1 MTQKVTAA
9 RAVLD
14 VLRAAGVDHVYS
26 VPGESFLALIDAV
39 YDETSVR
46 FVSTRHEEGAGF
58 MAAAHARLTGRP
70 AAAMMTRAVGG
81 GHGSIAIHSASIHR
95 SYRPAGCMVAFVCT
109 SVRFLISVT
118 LLVSA
123 LNGIVLL
130 SATLAMLSGA
140 TNDEAEPSHA
150 AVSKLSGC
158 YETLL
163 EGIEAD
169 PCLADL
175 EAQVTGPEALLAV
188 QNLRAQ
194 ASLWVAEGRSPA
206 TLQPVSQARYQVAG
220 ALYVA
225 HQDPGVS
232 PALWFLLVWV
242 CFATG
247 LTLFVAFRLR
257 TLLTNPLYAVANA
270 AARVASGDLSSPIP
284 TLETGTELA
293 SLAGSV
299 EAMRRNLVRSIGRVE
314 DERRTVR
321 NMLDALK
328 DGVLLIDQKRRLV
341 GYNPA
346 ASRLIATMNQQSLSE
361 GAPLKAVLPQLD
373 EELLLNS
380 SGGKQEVDLDGAGT
394 VRYVTLHSLP
404 LARLGPTGE
413 PGHVIIVRDVTRS
426 VEVEDLKREFL
437 SVVTHELKTPLTA
450 VRGYV
455 KLLLMGK
462 GGELTPKQTQL
473 LSVTHEQAE
482 VLATMVQDLL
492 DATRL
497 EGGQLSLDLAEVTVS
512 IAVDEAVSAFAGEAQ
527 NLGIELVRGPA
538 DGSVHA
544 DPFRLQQILGN
555 LVRNAL
561 KFTQAGGR
569 VTLSAKTVGD
579 AVAITVSDTG
589 RGISPA
595 AQEQLFRKFYQV
607 ERGDKR
613 RSGGAGLGLYIC
625 SQLAQQMGG
634 DIQCR
639 SQVGV
644 GSHFTVTL
652 MGTSP

>member
-1 MTQKVTAA
+1 MV
-9 RAVLD
+9 
-14 VLRAAGVDHVYS
+14 AGV
-26 VPGESFLALIDAV
+26 
-39 YDETSVR
+39 R
-46 FVSTRHEEGAGF
+46 
-58 MAAAHARLTGRP
+58 
-70 AAAMMTRAVGG
+70 
-81 GHGSIAIHSASIHR
+81 
-95 SYRPAGCMVAFVCT
+95 T

-118 LLVSA
+118 LLISA

-140 TNDEAEPSHA
+140 TSDEAQPSHA
-150 AVSKLSGC
+150 AVAKLSGC

-163 EGIEAD
+163 EGLDAE
-169 PCLADL
+169 PCFQEL
-175 EAQVTGPEALLAV
+175 EAQVGEQEVARLSV
-188 QNLRAQ
+188 QNLRTHART
-194 ASLWVAEGRSPA
+194 WVAEGRSPD

-220 ALYVA
+220 ALYVV
-225 HQDPGVS
+225 HEDPEVTS
-232 PALWFLLVWV
+232 ALWFLLVWV
-242 CFATG
+242 CLATG
-247 LTLFVAFRLR
+247 LTLYVASRLR
-257 TLLTNPLYAVANA
+257 TFLTNPLHAVSSA
-270 AARVASGDLSSPIP
+270 AARVAGGDLSTPIP
-284 TLETGTELA
+284 TVDTGKELA

-299 EAMRRNLVRSIGRVE
+299 EAMRRNLVRSIDRVD

-341 GYNPA
+341 GFNPA
-346 ASRLIATMNQQSLSE
+346 ASRLVAAVNNQSLSE

-373 EELLLNS
+373 GELLLNS
-380 SGGKQEVDLDGAGT
+380 TGGKQEVDLEGRGA
-394 VRYVTLHSLP
+394 VRFITLHALP
-404 LARLGPTGE
+404 LPRLGPTGE

-426 VEVEDLKREFL
+426 VEVEELKREFL

-462 GGELTPKQTQL
+462 GGELSEKQKEL
-473 LSVTHEQAE
+473 LRVTHDQAE

-497 EGGQLSLDLAEVTVS
+497 EGGQLSLDLAEVSVAS
-512 IAVDEAVSAFAGEAQ
+512 AIDEAVSAFAGEAE
-527 NLGIELVRGPA
+527 NLGIELVGAPA
-538 DGSVHA
+538 EGQVWA

-561 KFTQAGGR
+561 KFTESGGR
-569 VTLSAKTVGD
+569 VSIKATQVGD
-579 AVAITVSDTG
+579 TVDFTVSDTG
-589 RGISPA
+589 RGISA
-595 AQEQLFRKFYQV
+595 AGQEQLFRKFYQV

-625 SQLAQQMGG
+625 SQLAHQMGG
-634 DIQCR
+634 EIRCR

-652 MGTSP
+652 SGTCP